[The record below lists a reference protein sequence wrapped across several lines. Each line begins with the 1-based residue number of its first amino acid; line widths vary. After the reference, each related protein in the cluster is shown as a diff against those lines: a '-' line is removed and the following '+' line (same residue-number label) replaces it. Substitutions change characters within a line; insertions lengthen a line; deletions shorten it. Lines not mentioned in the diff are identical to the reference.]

1 MGISKQSIEDLKNKS
16 KISDFILSSTTG
28 KLRGNKGM
36 ALCPFH
42 GEKTASM
49 SFTDEENL
57 FHCFGCKEGGD
68 IFKYIQLINNVEFQE
83 SVEIAADKYSFNLT
97 YTDSTFETNQKNLI
111 DQIKKISD
119 FFVRNMNEVKSTE
132 ALDYLKNRKLN
143 GEDIKNYKLGF
154 AEKDEKKIMQYCKTN
169 NISDSDFKKLGL
181 LSEKGNFLFK
191 NRIIFP
197 ITNFRSEVVGFGGRA
212 LEDFG
217 PKYLNSSE
225 SSIYKKNRTLYFLP
239 NFLKDIKKHKFVII
253 VEGYFDV
260 IAFNKLGF
268 SNVASPSGTALTIQ
282 QLNQV
287 SKYTDEI
294 YLCFDNDQAGIEATK
309 RILEIKNNIS
319 KDLNIYSISLPSKY
333 KDISEFYE
341 SGEKNIDNLMSDK
354 KDLVEFCIDD
364 LIDKEGEANK
374 KKIFSAYKKFS
385 NYLSPLEEDLSIEY
399 LGKKLAINKETL
411 VNELSFKED
420 LITTTINQSENVEE
434 NKHIETFKDIFISNL
449 IKNNFDLKDNE
460 KELLELNTE
469 LNEQIKAIKSNLD
482 SSENDKYNNI
492 SFSEEQLEE
501 AVVRLILFY
510 SELKIQDLINQIDLS
525 KDTSLFPE
533 VEELKK
539 NMEYYQ
545 NTL

>member
-68 IFKYIQLINNVEFQE
+68 MFKYIQLINNVEFQE

-97 YTDSTFETNQKNLI
+97 YTDSKFETNQKNLI
-111 DQIKKISD
+111 DQIKKICD
-119 FFVRNMNEVKSTE
+119 FFIRNMNEVKSTE
-132 ALDYLKNRKLN
+132 ALDYLKNRKLD

-154 AEKDEKKIMQYCKTN
+154 AEKDEKKIIQYCKNN
-169 NISDSDFKKLGL
+169 NISVADFKKLGL

-239 NFLKDIKKHKFVII
+239 NFLKDVKKHKFVII

-309 RILEIKNNIS
+309 RIVEIKNNIS

-341 SGEKNIDNLMSDK
+341 SGEKNIENLISDK

-364 LIDKEGEANK
+364 LIEKEGESDK

-385 NYLSPLEEDLSIEY
+385 NYLSPLEKDLSIEY
-399 LGKKLAINKETL
+399 LGKKLGINKETL

-449 IKNNFDLKDNE
+449 IKNKFELKDNE
-460 KELLELNTE
+460 KELLELNIE

-482 SSENDKYNNI
+482 STENDKYNNI

-501 AVVRLILFY
+501 AIVRLILFY

-533 VEELKK
+533 IEELKK

>member
-68 IFKYIQLINNVEFQE
+68 IFKYIQMINNVEFQE

-97 YTDSTFETNQKNLI
+97 YTDSKFETNQKNLI
-111 DQIKKISD
+111 DQIKKIAD
-119 FFVRNMNEVKSTE
+119 FFIRNMNEVKSTE
-132 ALDYLKNRKLN
+132 ALDYLKNRKLD

-154 AEKDEKKIMQYCKTN
+154 AEKDEKTIIQYCKN
-169 NISDSDFKKLGL
+169 NNMSDADFKKLGL

-239 NFLKDIKKHKFVII
+239 NFLKDVKKHKFVVI

-260 IAFNKLGF
+260 IAFNKLGY

-282 QLNQV
+282 QLSQV

-309 RILEIKNNIS
+309 RIVEIKNNIS

-341 SGEKNIDNLMSDK
+341 SAEKNIDNLISDK

-385 NYLSPLEEDLSIEY
+385 NYLSPLEKDLSIEY
-399 LGKKLAINKETL
+399 LGKKLGINKETL

-420 LITTTINQSENVEE
+420 LITTTFNQSENVEE

-460 KELLELNTE
+460 KELLELNIE

-482 SSENDKYNNI
+482 STENDKYNNI

-501 AVVRLILFY
+501 AIVRLILFY

>member
-68 IFKYIQLINNVEFQE
+68 IFKYIQLMNNVEFQE

-97 YTDSTFETNQKNLI
+97 YTDSKFETNQKNLI

-119 FFVRNMNEVKSTE
+119 FFIRNMNEVKSTE
-132 ALDYLKNRKLN
+132 ALDYLKNRKLD

-154 AEKDEKKIMQYCKTN
+154 AEKDDKKIIQYCKTN
-169 NISDSDFKKLGL
+169 NISDADFKKLGL
-181 LSEKGNFLFK
+181 FSEKGNFLFK

-212 LEDFG
+212 LADFG

-225 SSIYKKNRTLYFLP
+225 SSIYKKNRSLYFLP
-239 NFLKDIKKHKFVII
+239 NFLKDVKKNKFVII

-282 QLNQV
+282 QLNQI

-294 YLCFDNDQAGIEATK
+294 YLCFDNDQAGVEATK
-309 RILEIKNNIS
+309 RIVEIKNNIG
-319 KDLNIYSISLPSKY
+319 KDLNIYSILLPSKY

-341 SGEKNIDNLMSDK
+341 SGEKNIENLISDK
-354 KDLVEFCIDD
+354 KDLVEFCIDE
-364 LIDKEGEANK
+364 LIEKEGESNK

-385 NYLSPLEEDLSIEY
+385 NYLSPLEKDLSIEY
-399 LGKKLAINKETL
+399 LGKKLGINKETL

-420 LITTTINQSENVEE
+420 LITTTFNQSENVEE

-469 LNEQIKAIKSNLD
+469 LNEQIKTIKSNLD
-482 SSENDKYNNI
+482 TTENDKYNNI

>member
-68 IFKYIQLINNVEFQE
+68 IFKYIQMINNVEFQE

-97 YTDSTFETNQKNLI
+97 YTDSKFETNQKNLI

-119 FFVRNMNEVKSTE
+119 FFIRNMNEVKSTE
-132 ALDYLKNRKLN
+132 ALDYLKNRKLD

-154 AEKDEKKIMQYCKTN
+154 AEKDEKKIIQYCKNN
-169 NISDSDFKKLGL
+169 NISDADFKKLGL

-239 NFLKDIKKHKFVII
+239 NFLKDVKKHKFVVI

-260 IAFNKLGF
+260 IAFNKLGY

-282 QLNQV
+282 QLSQV

-309 RILEIKNNIS
+309 RIVEIKNNIS

-341 SGEKNIDNLMSDK
+341 SAEKNIDNLISDK

-385 NYLSPLEEDLSIEY
+385 NYLSPLEKDLSIEY
-399 LGKKLAINKETL
+399 LGKKLGINKETL

-449 IKNNFDLKDNE
+449 IKNKFELKDNE
-460 KELLELNTE
+460 KELLELNIE

-482 SSENDKYNNI
+482 STENDKYNNI

-501 AVVRLILFY
+501 AIVRLILFY

>member
-68 IFKYIQLINNVEFQE
+68 IFKYIQLMNNVEFQE

-97 YTDSTFETNQKNLI
+97 YTDSKFETNQKNLI
-111 DQIKKISD
+111 DQIRKISD
-119 FFVRNMNEVKSTE
+119 FFIRNMNEVKSTE
-132 ALDYLKNRKLN
+132 ALDYLKNRKLD

-154 AEKDEKKIMQYCKTN
+154 AEKDDKKIIQYCKTN
-169 NISDSDFKKLGL
+169 NISDADFKKLGL
-181 LSEKGNFLFK
+181 FSEKGNFLFK

-239 NFLKDIKKHKFVII
+239 NFLKDVKKHKFVII

-282 QLNQV
+282 QLNQI

-294 YLCFDNDQAGIEATK
+294 YLCFDNDQAGVEATK
-309 RILEIKNNIS
+309 RIVEIKNNIG
-319 KDLNIYSISLPSKY
+319 KDLNIYSILLPSKY

-341 SGEKNIDNLMSDK
+341 SGEKNIENLISDK

-364 LIDKEGEANK
+364 LIEKEGESNK

-385 NYLSPLEEDLSIEY
+385 NYLSPLEKDLSIEY
-399 LGKKLAINKETL
+399 LGKKLGINKETL

-420 LITTTINQSENVEE
+420 LITTTFNQSENVEE

-449 IKNNFDLKDNE
+449 IKNKFELKDNE
-460 KELLELNTE
+460 KELLELNIE

-482 SSENDKYNNI
+482 STENDKYNNI

-501 AVVRLILFY
+501 AIVRLILFY

>member
-97 YTDSTFETNQKNLI
+97 YTDSKFETNQKNLI

-119 FFVRNMNEVKSTE
+119 FFIRNMNEVKSTE
-132 ALDYLKNRKLN
+132 ALDYLKNRKLD

-154 AEKDEKKIMQYCKTN
+154 AEKDDKKIIQYCKTN
-169 NISDSDFKKLGL
+169 NISDADFKKLGL
-181 LSEKGNFLFK
+181 FSEKGNFLFK

-239 NFLKDIKKHKFVII
+239 NFLKDVKKHKFVII

-309 RILEIKNNIS
+309 RIVEIKNNIS
-319 KDLNIYSISLPSKY
+319 KDLNIYSILLPSKY

-341 SGEKNIDNLMSDK
+341 SGEKNIDNLISDK

-364 LIDKEGEANK
+364 LIEKEGESDK

-385 NYLSPLEEDLSIEY
+385 NYLSPLEKDLSIEY
-399 LGKKLAINKETL
+399 LGKKLGINKETL

-420 LITTTINQSENVEE
+420 LITTTFNQSENVEE

-449 IKNNFDLKDNE
+449 IKNKFELKDNE
-460 KELLELNTE
+460 KELLELNIE

-482 SSENDKYNNI
+482 STENDKYNNI

-501 AVVRLILFY
+501 AIVRLILFY

>member
-97 YTDSTFETNQKNLI
+97 YTDSKFETNQKNLI

-119 FFVRNMNEVKSTE
+119 FFIRNMNEVKSTE
-132 ALDYLKNRKLN
+132 ALDYLKNRKLD

-154 AEKDEKKIMQYCKTN
+154 AEKDEKKIIQYCKTN
-169 NISDSDFKKLGL
+169 NISDADFKKLGL

-239 NFLKDIKKHKFVII
+239 NFLKDVKKHKFVII

-282 QLNQV
+282 QLNQI

-294 YLCFDNDQAGIEATK
+294 YLCFDNDQAGVEATK
-309 RILEIKNNIS
+309 RIVEIKNNIG
-319 KDLNIYSISLPSKY
+319 KDLNIYSILLPSKY

-341 SGEKNIDNLMSDK
+341 SGEKNIENLISDK

-364 LIDKEGEANK
+364 LIEKEGESDK

-385 NYLSPLEEDLSIEY
+385 NYLSPLEKDLSIEY
-399 LGKKLAINKETL
+399 LGKKLGINKETL

-420 LITTTINQSENVEE
+420 LITTTFNQSENVEE

-449 IKNNFDLKDNE
+449 IKNKFELKDNE
-460 KELLELNTE
+460 KELLELNIE

-482 SSENDKYNNI
+482 STENDKYNNI

-501 AVVRLILFY
+501 AIVRLILFY

>member
-49 SFTDEENL
+49 SCTDEENL

-68 IFKYIQLINNVEFQE
+68 IFKYIQMINSVEFQE

-97 YTDSTFETNQKNLI
+97 YTDSKFETNQKNLI

-119 FFVRNMNEVKSTE
+119 FFIRNMNEVKSTE
-132 ALDYLKNRKLN
+132 ALDYLKNRKLD

-154 AEKDEKKIMQYCKTN
+154 AEKDDKKIIQYCKTN
-169 NISDSDFKKLGL
+169 NISDADFKKLGL
-181 LSEKGNFLFK
+181 FSEKGNFLFK

-239 NFLKDIKKHKFVII
+239 NFLKDVKKHKFVII

-282 QLNQV
+282 QLSQV

-309 RILEIKNNIS
+309 RIVEIKNNIS

-341 SGEKNIDNLMSDK
+341 SAEKNIDNLISDK

-385 NYLSPLEEDLSIEY
+385 NYLSPLEKDLSIEY
-399 LGKKLAINKETL
+399 LGKKLGINKETL

-469 LNEQIKAIKSNLD
+469 LNEQIKTIKSNLD
-482 SSENDKYNNI
+482 TTENDKYNNI

-501 AVVRLILFY
+501 AIVRLILFY

>member
-1 MGISKQSIEDLKNKS
+1 MGISKQSIEDLKTKS

-28 KLRGNKGM
+28 KIRGNKGM

-68 IFKYIQLINNVEFQE
+68 IFKYIQMINNVEFQE

-97 YTDSTFETNQKNLI
+97 YTDSKFETNQKNLI
-111 DQIKKISD
+111 DQIKKITD
-119 FFVRNMNEVKSTE
+119 FFIRNMNEVKSTE
-132 ALDYLKNRKLN
+132 ALDYLKNRKLD

-154 AEKDEKKIMQYCKTN
+154 AEKDDKKIIQYCKTN
-169 NISDSDFKKLGL
+169 NISDADFKKLGL

-239 NFLKDIKKHKFVII
+239 NFLKDVKKHKFVVI

-260 IAFNKLGF
+260 IAFNKLGY

-282 QLNQV
+282 QLSQV

-309 RILEIKNNIS
+309 RIVEIKNNIS

-341 SGEKNIDNLMSDK
+341 SAEKNIDNLISDK

-385 NYLSPLEEDLSIEY
+385 NYLSPLEKDLSIEY
-399 LGKKLAINKETL
+399 LGKKLGINKETL

-420 LITTTINQSENVEE
+420 LITTTINQSENVEK

-469 LNEQIKAIKSNLD
+469 LNEQIKTIKSNLD
-482 SSENDKYNNI
+482 STENDKYNNI

-501 AVVRLILFY
+501 AIVRLILFY

>member
-97 YTDSTFETNQKNLI
+97 YTDSKFETNQKNLI

-119 FFVRNMNEVKSTE
+119 FFIRNMNEVKSTE
-132 ALDYLKNRKLN
+132 ALDYLKNRKLD

-154 AEKDEKKIMQYCKTN
+154 AEKDDKKIIQYCKTN
-169 NISDSDFKKLGL
+169 NISDADFKKLGL
-181 LSEKGNFLFK
+181 FSEKGNFLFK

-239 NFLKDIKKHKFVII
+239 NFLKDVKKHKFVII

-309 RILEIKNNIS
+309 RIVEIKNNIS

-341 SGEKNIDNLMSDK
+341 SGEKNIENLISDK

-364 LIDKEGEANK
+364 LIEKEGESDK

-385 NYLSPLEEDLSIEY
+385 NYLSPLEKDLSIEY
-399 LGKKLAINKETL
+399 LGKKLGINKETL

-449 IKNNFDLKDNE
+449 IKNKFELKDNE
-460 KELLELNTE
+460 KELLELNIE

-482 SSENDKYNNI
+482 STENDKYNNI

-501 AVVRLILFY
+501 AIVRLILFY

>member
-68 IFKYIQLINNVEFQE
+68 IFKYIQLMNNVEFQE

-97 YTDSTFETNQKNLI
+97 YTDSKFETNQKNLI

-119 FFVRNMNEVKSTE
+119 FFIRNMNEVKSTE
-132 ALDYLKNRKLN
+132 ALDYLKNRKLD

-154 AEKDEKKIMQYCKTN
+154 AEKDEKKIIQYCKNN
-169 NISDSDFKKLGL
+169 NISDADFKKLGL

-239 NFLKDIKKHKFVII
+239 NFLKDVKKHKFVVI

-260 IAFNKLGF
+260 IAFNKLGY

-282 QLNQV
+282 QLSQV

-309 RILEIKNNIS
+309 RIVEIKNNIS

-341 SGEKNIDNLMSDK
+341 SAEKNIDNLISDK

-385 NYLSPLEEDLSIEY
+385 NYLSPLEKDLSIEY
-399 LGKKLAINKETL
+399 LGKKLGINKETL

-449 IKNNFDLKDNE
+449 IKNKFELKDNE
-460 KELLELNTE
+460 KELLELNIE

-482 SSENDKYNNI
+482 STENDKYNNI

-501 AVVRLILFY
+501 AIVRLILFY

>member
-132 ALDYLKNRKLN
+132 ALDYLKNRKLD

-154 AEKDEKKIMQYCKTN
+154 AEKDEKKITQYCKTN
-169 NISDSDFKKLGL
+169 NISDADFKKLGL

-239 NFLKDIKKHKFVII
+239 NFLKDVKKHKFVII

-260 IAFNKLGF
+260 IAFNKLGY

-294 YLCFDNDQAGIEATK
+294 YLCFDNDDAGIEATK
-309 RILEIKNNIS
+309 RIVEIKNNIS
-319 KDLNIYSISLPSKY
+319 KDLNLYSILLPSKY

-341 SGEKNIDNLMSDK
+341 SGENNIDNLISDK

-364 LIDKEGEANK
+364 LIDKEGESDK

-385 NYLSPLEEDLSIEY
+385 NYLSPLEKDLSIEY
-399 LGKKLAINKETL
+399 LGKKLGINKETL

-420 LITTTINQSENVEE
+420 LITTTINQSENIEE
-434 NKHIETFKDIFISNL
+434 NKHIETFKDIFISSL
-449 IKNNFDLKDNE
+449 IRNNFDLKDNE

>member
-1 MGISKQSIEDLKNKS
+1 MGISKQSIEDLKTKS

-28 KLRGNKGM
+28 KIRGNKGM

-68 IFKYIQLINNVEFQE
+68 IFKYIQMINNVEFQE

-97 YTDSTFETNQKNLI
+97 YTDSKFETNQKNLI

-119 FFVRNMNEVKSTE
+119 FFIRNMNEVKSTE
-132 ALDYLKNRKLN
+132 ALDYLKNRKLD

-154 AEKDEKKIMQYCKTN
+154 AEKDDKKIIQYCKTN
-169 NISDSDFKKLGL
+169 NISDADFKKLGL
-181 LSEKGNFLFK
+181 FSEKGNFLFK

-239 NFLKDIKKHKFVII
+239 NFLKDVKKHKFVII

-294 YLCFDNDQAGIEATK
+294 YLCFDNDQAGVEATK
-309 RILEIKNNIS
+309 RIVEIKNNIG
-319 KDLNIYSISLPSKY
+319 KDLNIYSILLPSKY
-333 KDISEFYE
+333 KDISDFYE
-341 SGEKNIDNLMSDK
+341 SGEKNIENLISDK

-364 LIDKEGEANK
+364 LIEKEGESNK

-385 NYLSPLEEDLSIEY
+385 NYLSPLEKDLSIEY
-399 LGKKLAINKETL
+399 LGKKLGINKETL

-420 LITTTINQSENVEE
+420 LITTTFNQSENVEE

-449 IKNNFDLKDNE
+449 IKNKFELKDNE
-460 KELLELNTE
+460 KELLELNIE

-482 SSENDKYNNI
+482 STENDKYNNI

-501 AVVRLILFY
+501 AIVRLILFY

>member
-68 IFKYIQLINNVEFQE
+68 IFKYIQLMNNVEFQE

-97 YTDSTFETNQKNLI
+97 YTDSKFETNQKNLI

-119 FFVRNMNEVKSTE
+119 FFIRNMNEVKSTE
-132 ALDYLKNRKLN
+132 ALDYLKNRKLD

-154 AEKDEKKIMQYCKTN
+154 AEKDDKKIIQYCKTN
-169 NISDSDFKKLGL
+169 NISDADFKKLGL
-181 LSEKGNFLFK
+181 FSEKGNFLFK

-239 NFLKDIKKHKFVII
+239 NFLKDVKKHKFVII

-268 SNVASPSGTALTIQ
+268 SNIASPSGTALTIQ
-282 QLNQV
+282 QLNQI

-294 YLCFDNDQAGIEATK
+294 YLCFDNDQAGVEATK
-309 RILEIKNNIS
+309 RIVEIKNNIG
-319 KDLNIYSISLPSKY
+319 KDLNIYSILLPSKY
-333 KDISEFYE
+333 KDISDFYE
-341 SGEKNIDNLMSDK
+341 SGEKNIEILISDK

-364 LIDKEGEANK
+364 LIEKEGESNK

-385 NYLSPLEEDLSIEY
+385 NYLSPLEKDLSIEY
-399 LGKKLAINKETL
+399 LGKKLGINKETL

-420 LITTTINQSENVEE
+420 LITTTFNQSENVEE

-449 IKNNFDLKDNE
+449 IKNKFELKDNE
-460 KELLELNTE
+460 KELLELNIE

-482 SSENDKYNNI
+482 STENDKYNNI

-501 AVVRLILFY
+501 AIVRLILFY

>member
-68 IFKYIQLINNVEFQE
+68 IFKYIQMINNVEFQE

-97 YTDSTFETNQKNLI
+97 YTDSKFETNQKNLI
-111 DQIKKISD
+111 DQIKKITD
-119 FFVRNMNEVKSTE
+119 FFIRNMNEVKSTE
-132 ALDYLKNRKLN
+132 ALDYLKNRKLD

-154 AEKDEKKIMQYCKTN
+154 AEKDEKTIIQYCKN
-169 NISDSDFKKLGL
+169 NNMSDADFKKLGL

-239 NFLKDIKKHKFVII
+239 NFLKDVKKHKFVVI

-260 IAFNKLGF
+260 IAFNKLGY

-282 QLNQV
+282 QLSQV

-309 RILEIKNNIS
+309 RIVEIKNNIS

-341 SGEKNIDNLMSDK
+341 SAEKNIDNLISDK

-385 NYLSPLEEDLSIEY
+385 NYLSPLEKDLSIEY
-399 LGKKLAINKETL
+399 LGKKLGINKETL

-449 IKNNFDLKDNE
+449 IKNKFDLKDNE
-460 KELLELNTE
+460 KELLELNIE

-482 SSENDKYNNI
+482 STENDKYDNI
-492 SFSEEQLEE
+492 SFSDEQLEE
-501 AVVRLILFY
+501 AIVRLILFY
-510 SELKIQDLINQIDLS
+510 SEIKIQDLINQIDLS

>member
-68 IFKYIQLINNVEFQE
+68 IFKYIQLMNNVEFQE

-97 YTDSTFETNQKNLI
+97 YTDSKFETNQKNLI

-119 FFVRNMNEVKSTE
+119 FFIRNMNEVKSTE
-132 ALDYLKNRKLN
+132 ALDYLKNRKLD

-154 AEKDEKKIMQYCKTN
+154 AEKDEKKIIQYCKTN
-169 NISDSDFKKLGL
+169 NISDADFKKLGL
-181 LSEKGNFLFK
+181 FSEKGNFLFK

-239 NFLKDIKKHKFVII
+239 NFLKDVKKHKFVII

-282 QLNQV
+282 QLNQI

-294 YLCFDNDQAGIEATK
+294 YLCFDNDQAGVEATK
-309 RILEIKNNIS
+309 RIVEIKNNIG
-319 KDLNIYSISLPSKY
+319 KDLNIYSILLPSKY

-341 SGEKNIDNLMSDK
+341 SGEKNIENLISDK

-385 NYLSPLEEDLSIEY
+385 NYLSPLEKDLSIEY
-399 LGKKLAINKETL
+399 LGKKLGINKETL

-449 IKNNFDLKDNE
+449 IKKKFELKDNE
-460 KELLELNTE
+460 KELLELNIE

-482 SSENDKYNNI
+482 STENDKYNNI

-501 AVVRLILFY
+501 AIVRLILFY

>member
-68 IFKYIQLINNVEFQE
+68 IFKYIQLMNNVEFQE

-97 YTDSTFETNQKNLI
+97 YTDSKFETNQKNLI

-119 FFVRNMNEVKSTE
+119 FFIRNMNEVKSTE
-132 ALDYLKNRKLN
+132 ALDYLKNRKLD

-154 AEKDEKKIMQYCKTN
+154 AEKDDKKIIQYCKTN
-169 NISDSDFKKLGL
+169 NISDADFKKLGL
-181 LSEKGNFLFK
+181 FSEKGNFLFK

-212 LEDFG
+212 LADFG

-239 NFLKDIKKHKFVII
+239 NFLKDVKKHKFVII

-282 QLNQV
+282 QLNQI

-294 YLCFDNDQAGIEATK
+294 YLCFDNDQAGVEATK
-309 RILEIKNNIS
+309 RIVEIKNNIG
-319 KDLNIYSISLPSKY
+319 KDLNIYSILLPSKY

-341 SGEKNIDNLMSDK
+341 SGEKNIENLISDK

-364 LIDKEGEANK
+364 LIEKEGESNK

-385 NYLSPLEEDLSIEY
+385 NYLSPLEKDLSIEY
-399 LGKKLAINKETL
+399 LGKKLGINKETL

-449 IKNNFDLKDNE
+449 IKNKFELKDNE
-460 KELLELNTE
+460 KELLELNIE

-482 SSENDKYNNI
+482 STENDKYNNI

-501 AVVRLILFY
+501 AIVRLILFY

>member
-68 IFKYIQLINNVEFQE
+68 IFKYIQLMNNVEFQE

-97 YTDSTFETNQKNLI
+97 YTDSKFETNQKNLI

-119 FFVRNMNEVKSTE
+119 FFIRNMNEVKSTE
-132 ALDYLKNRKLN
+132 ALDYLKNRKLD

-154 AEKDEKKIMQYCKTN
+154 AEKDEKTIIQYCKN
-169 NISDSDFKKLGL
+169 NNMSDADFKKLGL

-239 NFLKDIKKHKFVII
+239 NFLKDVKKHKFVVI

-260 IAFNKLGF
+260 IAFNKLGY

-282 QLNQV
+282 QLSQV

-309 RILEIKNNIS
+309 RIVEIKNNIS

-341 SGEKNIDNLMSDK
+341 SAEKNIDNLISDK

-385 NYLSPLEEDLSIEY
+385 NYLSPLEKDLSIEY
-399 LGKKLAINKETL
+399 LGKKLGINKETL

-460 KELLELNTE
+460 KELLELNIE

-482 SSENDKYNNI
+482 STENDKYDNI
-492 SFSEEQLEE
+492 SFSDEQLEE
-501 AVVRLILFY
+501 AIVRLILFY
-510 SELKIQDLINQIDLS
+510 SEIKIQDLINQIDLS

>member
-1 MGISKQSIEDLKNKS
+1 
-16 KISDFILSSTTG
+16 
-28 KLRGNKGM
+28 
-36 ALCPFH
+36 
-42 GEKTASM
+42 
-49 SFTDEENL
+49 
-57 FHCFGCKEGGD
+57 
-68 IFKYIQLINNVEFQE
+68 
-83 SVEIAADKYSFNLT
+83 
-97 YTDSTFETNQKNLI
+97 
-111 DQIKKISD
+111 
-119 FFVRNMNEVKSTE
+119 MNEVKSTE
-132 ALDYLKNRKLN
+132 ALDYLKNRKLD

-154 AEKDEKKIMQYCKTN
+154 AEKDEKKIIQYCKN
-169 NISDSDFKKLGL
+169 NNMSDADFKKLGL

-239 NFLKDIKKHKFVII
+239 NFLKDVKKHKFVII

-309 RILEIKNNIS
+309 RIVEIKNNIS
-319 KDLNIYSISLPSKY
+319 KDLNIYSILLPSKY

-341 SGEKNIDNLMSDK
+341 SGEKNIENLISDK

-364 LIDKEGEANK
+364 LIEKEGESDK

-385 NYLSPLEEDLSIEY
+385 NYLSPLEKDLSIEY
-399 LGKKLAINKETL
+399 LGKKLGINKETL

-460 KELLELNTE
+460 KELLELNIE

-482 SSENDKYNNI
+482 STENDKYNNI

-501 AVVRLILFY
+501 AIVRLILFY

>member
-68 IFKYIQLINNVEFQE
+68 IFKYIQLMNNVEFQE

-97 YTDSTFETNQKNLI
+97 YTDSKFETNQKNLI

-119 FFVRNMNEVKSTE
+119 FFIRNMNEVKSTE
-132 ALDYLKNRKLN
+132 ALDYLKNRKLD

-154 AEKDEKKIMQYCKTN
+154 AEKDDKKIIQYCKTN
-169 NISDSDFKKLGL
+169 NISDADFKKLGL
-181 LSEKGNFLFK
+181 FSEKGNFLFK

-239 NFLKDIKKHKFVII
+239 NFLKDVKKHKFVII

-282 QLNQV
+282 QLNQI

-294 YLCFDNDQAGIEATK
+294 YLCFDNDQAGVEATK
-309 RILEIKNNIS
+309 RIVEIKNNIG
-319 KDLNIYSISLPSKY
+319 KDLNIYSILLPSKY

-341 SGEKNIDNLMSDK
+341 SGEKNIENLISDK

-364 LIDKEGEANK
+364 LIEKEGESNK

-385 NYLSPLEEDLSIEY
+385 NYLSPLEKDLSIEY
-399 LGKKLAINKETL
+399 LGKKLGINKETL

-420 LITTTINQSENVEE
+420 LITTTFNQSENVEE

-449 IKNNFDLKDNE
+449 IKNKFELKDNE
-460 KELLELNTE
+460 KELLELNIE

-482 SSENDKYNNI
+482 STENDKYNNI

-501 AVVRLILFY
+501 AIVRLILFY

>member
-1 MGISKQSIEDLKNKS
+1 MGISKQSIEDLKSKS
-16 KISDFILSSTTG
+16 KISDFILGSTTG

-97 YTDSTFETNQKNLI
+97 YTDSKFETNQKKLI
-111 DQIKKISD
+111 DHLNKISD
-119 FFVRNMNEVKSTE
+119 FFINNMNELKSDE
-132 ALDYLKNRKLN
+132 AIVYLKNRKLE

-154 AEKDEKKIMQYCKTN
+154 AEKDEKKLIEYCKSN
-169 NISDSDFKKLGL
+169 NISDSEFKKLGL
-181 LSEKGNFLFK
+181 FSEKGNFLFK

-197 ITNFRSEVVGFGGRA
+197 ITNFRSEVVAFGGRA

-239 NFLKDIKKHKFVII
+239 NFLKDIKKHKFAII

-260 IAFNKLGF
+260 IAFNKLGY

-282 QLNQV
+282 QLNQI

-294 YLCFDNDQAGIEATK
+294 YLCFDNDDPGIEATK
-309 RILEIKNNIS
+309 RIVEIKNNIS
-319 KDLNIYSISLPSKY
+319 KDLNLYTILLPSKY

-341 SGEKNIDNLMSDK
+341 SGDKNIKEIVSDK
-354 KDLVEFCIDD
+354 KDLIEFCIDQ
-364 LIDKEGEANK
+364 LINKEGEANK

-385 NYLSPLEEDLSIEY
+385 VYLSPLEKDLSTEY
-399 LGKKLAINKETL
+399 LGKILGINKETL
-411 VNELSFKED
+411 ISELSFKED
-420 LITTTINQSENVEE
+420 LVTTTISHGEEVET
-434 NKHIETFKDIFISNL
+434 NKHIETFKDIFIASL
-449 IKNNFDLKDNE
+449 IKNNFDLDDKAKEVLDLSAGLDEQVNQLKTKKDS
-460 KELLELNTE
+460 
-469 LNEQIKAIKSNLD
+469 I
-482 SSENDKYNNI
+482 ENDKYQNI
-492 SFSEEQLEE
+492 SFSKEQLDESI
-501 AVVRLILFY
+501 VRLILFY
-510 SELKIQDLINQIDLS
+510 SEIKIQDLINQIDLS

-539 NMEYYQ
+539 KIEFYQ

>member
-97 YTDSTFETNQKNLI
+97 YTDSKFETNQKNLI

-119 FFVRNMNEVKSTE
+119 FFIRNMNEVKSTE
-132 ALDYLKNRKLN
+132 ALDYLKNRKLD

-154 AEKDEKKIMQYCKTN
+154 AEKDEKKIIQYCKNN
-169 NISDSDFKKLGL
+169 NISDADFKKLGL

-239 NFLKDIKKHKFVII
+239 NFLKDVKKHKFVII

-260 IAFNKLGF
+260 IAFNKLGY

-309 RILEIKNNIS
+309 RIVEIKNNIS

-341 SGEKNIDNLMSDK
+341 SGEKNIDNLISDK

-364 LIDKEGEANK
+364 LIDKEGESDK

-385 NYLSPLEEDLSIEY
+385 NYLSPLEKDLSIEY
-399 LGKKLAINKETL
+399 LGKKLGINKETL

-460 KELLELNTE
+460 KELLELNIE

-482 SSENDKYNNI
+482 STENDKYNNI

-501 AVVRLILFY
+501 AIVRLILFY

>member
-132 ALDYLKNRKLN
+132 ALDYLKNRKLD

-169 NISDSDFKKLGL
+169 NISDADFKKLGL

-239 NFLKDIKKHKFVII
+239 NFLKDVKKHKFVII

-260 IAFNKLGF
+260 IAFNKLGY

-294 YLCFDNDQAGIEATK
+294 YLCFDNDDAGIEATK
-309 RILEIKNNIS
+309 RIVEIKNNIS
-319 KDLNIYSISLPSKY
+319 KDLNLYSILLPSKY

-341 SGEKNIDNLMSDK
+341 SGENNIDNLISDK

-364 LIDKEGEANK
+364 LIDKEGESDK

-385 NYLSPLEEDLSIEY
+385 NYLSPLEKDLSIEY
-399 LGKKLAINKETL
+399 LGKKLGINKETL

-420 LITTTINQSENVEE
+420 LITTTINQSENIEE